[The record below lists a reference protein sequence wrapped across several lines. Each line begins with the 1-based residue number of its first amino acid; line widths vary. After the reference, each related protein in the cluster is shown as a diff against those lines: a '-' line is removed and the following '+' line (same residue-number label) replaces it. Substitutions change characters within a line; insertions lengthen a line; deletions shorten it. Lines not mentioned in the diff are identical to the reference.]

1 MPISIHRR
9 YAPRAPPS
17 GVRKLRLRPR
27 PVAKKATTTT
37 AAATATAN
45 ATAVPEPKPA
55 AATPA
60 VPMAADDADAE
71 AEAHSLDQPRP
82 RLTLLPLELFFA
94 VTDLLPNSSL
104 AALAL
109 ASSSV
114 HGVLRERLYERFK
127 KSTFWWEISLTD
139 SPNRRFKPRI
149 EIGGPVQWAAT
160 HGRAALL
167 GRLLAEMDVLP
178 PPLLQDLQGSSP
190 RHQRWGVPSLLS
202 RAALSGDEAIMRL
215 LLAHARQLPGVDL
228 ATPLRFCSNQRMFRL
243 LADEASYRLKALG
256 FG

>member
-1 MPISIHRR
+1 M
-9 YAPRAPPS
+9 
-17 GVRKLRLRPR
+17 
-27 PVAKKATTTT
+27 
-37 AAATATAN
+37 AAA
-45 ATAVPEPKPA
+45 
-55 AATPA
+55 
-60 VPMAADDADAE
+60 DADAK

-109 ASSSV
+109 ASSSL
-114 HGVLRERLYERFK
+114 HGVLREPLYERFK
-127 KSTFWWEISLTD
+127 KSTFWWEIPPTD
-139 SPNRRFKPRI
+139 TLNRWFKPRI
-149 EIGGPVQWAAT
+149 EMGPVQWAAT

-190 RHQRWGVPSLLS
+190 RHQGWGVPSLLS

-215 LLAHARQLPGVDL
+215 LLAHARQLPDVDI
-228 ATPLRFCSNQRMFRL
+228 ATPLRFSSNQRVFRL
-243 LADEASYRLKALG
+243 LADESSRRLKALG